1 MKEWKYP
8 QEKTSK
14 ESEISNFPDKE
25 FKEMV
30 MRVLTKFEGGIE
42 KLRENFNKEKN
53 NEVTNRP
60 KEHSNWNENC
70 IGRNQQL
77 IS

>member
-1 MKEWKYP
+1 MSRLMK
-8 QEKTSK
+8 
-14 ESEISNFPDKE
+14 PDKE

-60 KEHSNWNENC
+60 KEHSN
-70 IGRNQQL
+70 
-77 IS
+77 